1 VNPITWTFPH
11 GSPSEGRITRFA
23 GAAYDEHIQVEIVGS
38 PPDGW
43 CALMYR
49 RGSPVPVVTLSMA
62 GPSVQPLQRAMQ
74 VAAERLM
81 REEGWTG
88 VIEDV
93 DNVRAAVALGLLSV
107 DGKVAP

>member
-1 VNPITWTFPH
+1 MKPIIWTFPH

-23 GAAYDEHIQVEIVGS
+23 GTAYDGRIEVEMVGS

-43 CALMYR
+43 CALLYR

-81 REEGWTG
+81 REEGWTEASEKEG
-88 VIEDV
+88 
-93 DNVRAAVALGLLSV
+93 
-107 DGKVAP
+107 GK

>member
-1 VNPITWTFPH
+1 VNPIAWTFPH

-23 GAAYDEHIQVEIVGS
+23 GTAYDGRIEVEMVGS

-62 GPSVQPLQRAMQ
+62 SESAVPMQNAMQ

-81 REEGWTG
+81 REEGWTEASEKG
-88 VIEDV
+88 GD
-93 DNVRAAVALGLLSV
+93 
-107 DGKVAP
+107 K

>member
-1 VNPITWTFPH
+1 VKPINWSFPH
-11 GSPSEGRITRFA
+11 GSLSEGRITRFVGTA
-23 GAAYDEHIQVEIVGS
+23 NDGRIEVEMVGS

-49 RGSPVPVVTLSMA
+49 RGSPVPVITLSMA
-62 GPSVQPLQRAMQ
+62 GPSVQPLQNAMQ

-88 VIEDV
+88 GIEQGADQ
-93 DNVRAAVALGLLSV
+93 
-107 DGKVAP
+107 

>member
-1 VNPITWTFPH
+1 MTPITWTFPP
-11 GSPSEGRITRFA
+11 GSPREGRITRFL
-23 GAAYDEHIQVEIVGS
+23 GTAYKGRIEVEMVGS

-49 RGSPVPVVTLSMA
+49 RGSLVPVVTLSMA
-62 GPSVQPLQRAMQ
+62 GPSVQPLQNAMQ

-88 VIEDV
+88 GSD
-93 DNVRAAVALGLLSV
+93 R
-107 DGKVAP
+107 

>member
-1 VNPITWTFPH
+1 MNPITWTFPH

-23 GAAYDEHIQVEIVGS
+23 GTAYDGRIEVEMVGS

-43 CALMYR
+43 CALLYR

-62 GPSVQPLQRAMQ
+62 GPSVQPLQNAMQ

-81 REEGWTG
+81 RGEGWTEASEKEG
-88 VIEDV
+88 
-93 DNVRAAVALGLLSV
+93 A
-107 DGKVAP
+107 K

>member
-1 VNPITWTFPH
+1 MNPITWTFPH
-11 GSPSEGRITRFA
+11 GRPSEGRITRFA
-23 GAAYDEHIQVEIVGS
+23 GTAYEGRIEVEMVGS

-81 REEGWTG
+81 REEGWTEASEKG
-88 VIEDV
+88 
-93 DNVRAAVALGLLSV
+93 G
-107 DGKVAP
+107 GK

>member
-1 VNPITWTFPH
+1 MNPIAWTFPH

-23 GAAYDEHIQVEIVGS
+23 GTAYDGRIEVEMVGS

-62 GPSVQPLQRAMQ
+62 GPSVQPLQNAMQ

-81 REEGWTG
+81 RGEGWTEASERG
-88 VIEDV
+88 
-93 DNVRAAVALGLLSV
+93 
-107 DGKVAP
+107 DGK